1 MSNIRW
7 TSIYVNNT
15 QEHKAELNAR
25 RDLFSKLEK
34 HGLDLLAE
42 NHTESASIQAEI
54 DKTAEIQVGI
64 ILIIGFRRGETPLAY
79 FIPFLIQ
86 LHPLSSLKISCSPSK
101 SQIFADFFPFFR

>member
-1 MSNIRW
+1 MSNIRC
-7 TSIYVNNT
+7 TSIYINNT

-64 ILIIGFRRGETPLAY
+64 ILIIGFKAW
-79 FIPFLIQ
+79 
-86 LHPLSSLKISCSPSK
+86 
-101 SQIFADFFPFFR
+101 